1 MQTKKIK
8 KKHIFWQIENTAI
21 YIQYIDRSSQVHTHE
36 NLLEFMV
43 TGWKVQYINIY
54 IYTCVYNIQFIIGW
68 KFVVLE

>member
-43 TGWKVQYINIY
+43 TG
-54 IYTCVYNIQFIIGW
+54 
-68 KFVVLE
+68 